1 MASDTIQASLTSLKS
16 FLSSGGDRKFIIPEY
31 QRPYRWTEDNCAR
44 LWEDVCDFFE
54 DCSSLSKDERKKASY
69 FFGTVVTCE
78 TNRGQEL
85 IDGQQRVTS
94 FMLLL
99 KAVYDKLRVWD
110 PELKDKKVKGI
121 TRQIEPCIW
130 NIDEATE
137 EIENDNLP
145 HIETLVIND
154 KEKAEFISIL
164 KTACTPEMNTQ
175 YAKNYRK
182 FLSLFDEFLNNHG
195 NNWEEICVLLLNNC
209 QVLPLDCVD
218 FSSAMRIFNTL
229 NDRGEPLT
237 DADIF
242 KSNLYAAQKTD
253 DERAA
258 FINDWNELTE
268 YAKNAPGIAE
278 RNVSSLDKI
287 FMYYCQVLRAQKGAK
302 DRVKGGIRRFF
313 TENHAEHLKA
323 PHALEDLKAL
333 AEFWSSLDRFDDDYL
348 SDESKK
354 WLHVLTYLPFD
365 VWRLPISTCLFAFN
379 KDKESVKKALPEIL
393 KKLLAVL
400 LFKYMDVTQLESV
413 RTPCCAACPELLSI
427 KRLPSDFVLDANV
440 DYKRIFDK
448 KDKAFQARLDRAILL
463 LNSYLV
469 TGQPFSES
477 LKTFDIE
484 HIFPQSWS
492 TGKYQGI
499 TKEEME
505 SHTKYLGNRMPL
517 SKKTNIKVSNNCFDL
532 KCKEYG
538 KDVFVEAQILSK
550 SSLAQWTK
558 SSIEKRQEEIES
570 RICMFWENTIPRDER
585 TMNDMPYREAVLIAF
600 NIAHQQGKLTSEI
613 TQKLVAEGSAEYF
626 GGHGNKPLLYG
637 MMNGASTDSI
647 RENYY
652 IEMPMQIGGMT
663 YYLTRHLYCRGE
675 KEMFKFISETLG
687 VSANE
692 IIAKKTS
699 WEAAHSVITF

>member
-1 MASDTIQASLTSLKS
+1 MANDTIQASLTSLKT
-16 FLSSGGDRKFIIPEY
+16 FLASGGDRKFVIPEY

-54 DCSSLSKDERKKASY
+54 DCSTLSKEDKKKASY
-69 FFGTVVTCE
+69 FFGTIVTCE
-78 TNRGQEL
+78 TERGQEL

-99 KAVYDKLRVWD
+99 KAIYDKLRVWD

-130 NIDEATE
+130 NIDDATE
-137 EIENDNLP
+137 EIEDDHLP

-154 KEKAEFISIL
+154 QEKSEFISIL
-164 KTACTPEMNTQ
+164 KTSCSQTMTTQ

-182 FLSLFDEFLNNHG
+182 FFSLFDDFLDKHG

-209 QVLPLDCVD
+209 QVLPLDCAD

-242 KSNLYAAQKTD
+242 KSNLYAAQQTD
-253 DERAA
+253 EEREA

-268 YAKNAPGIAE
+268 FAKNAPGIAE
-278 RNVSSLDKI
+278 RNVSPLDKI
-287 FMYYCQVLRAQKGAK
+287 FMYYCQVLRAKKGAK

-313 TENHAEHLKA
+313 TEERAKNLKG
-323 PHALEDLKAL
+323 PDVLDDLKAL

-348 SDESKK
+348 TDEAKK
-354 WLHVLTYLPFD
+354 WLHVLCYLPFD
-365 VWRLPISTCLFAFN
+365 VWRLPVSTCLFAFGKN
-379 KDKESVKKALPEIL
+379 KEEIKESLPAIL
-393 KKLLAVL
+393 KQLLALL

-427 KRLPSDFVLDANV
+427 KKLPADFKLDAGV
-440 DYKRIFDK
+440 EYKRIFDR

-469 TGQPFSES
+469 SGQKYSS
-477 LKTFDIE
+477 AIKTFDIE

-492 TGKYQGI
+492 TKKYQGI
-499 TKEEME
+499 TKEDME

-517 SKKTNIKVSNNCFDL
+517 TKKTNIKVGNNCFDL
-532 KCKEYG
+532 KCKEYE
-538 KDVFVEAQILSK
+538 KDLFDEARMMAKAGISNWAK
-550 SSLAQWTK
+550 NA
-558 SSIEKRQEEIES
+558 IEERQEAVES
-570 RICMFWENTIPRDER
+570 RLCLFWEQTIPCDER
-585 TMNDMPYREAVLIAF
+585 ALNGIPYREAVLVAF
-600 NIAHQQGKLTSEI
+600 WLAHKAGKLTPEI
-613 TQKLVAEGSAEYF
+613 LQGLVAKDSAMSFGS
-626 GGHGNKPLLYG
+626 HGNKPFFNAVMSG
-637 MMNGASTDSI
+637 DSTEKVKED
-647 RENYY
+647 YY
-652 IEMPMQIGGMT
+652 VEMPMQIGGMT
-663 YYLTRHLYCRGE
+663 YFVTRHLYCRGE
-675 KEMFKFISETLG
+675 KSMMKYLTERLGISPI
-687 VSANE
+687 E
-692 IIAKKTS
+692 IISNDPTWKQAYP
-699 WEAAHSVITF
+699 HIVV